1 MRSISALLSF
11 TLVLG
16 LFLGMTGCDNATDE
30 PVLPAVTAP
39 TNLQAISGDG
49 KIILTWTVSA
59 SETQD
64 NFGTYKVAWTNPATG
79 ITQTANVAKGSSTY
93 TILGLENGVEYDIII
108 RSVSTDGE
116 ESSDF
121 AQIVWAA
128 AKRFD
133 KDVNN
138 QVIRVYATTSNLPS
152 MMDFYNP
159 TSGGP
164 EIFQLLD
171 NTKNKNGDFF
181 LYAANATTPSLEIRS
196 PSLSQSVPGLRV
208 TKFSTVT
215 FSATDLNDP
224 TLAQLTPPPASSYSE
239 STIAL
244 STGSMN
250 KNVYYARVQGTTAND
265 YQTVR
270 FMLVKD
276 GSGAV
281 VQGSGADR
289 YIEIVLSYQDKD
301 NVPYAKRGK

>member
-1 MRSISALLSF
+1 MRSTSVFLSF
-11 TLVLG
+11 ALVLV

-39 TNLQAISGDG
+39 TNLQAISDDG
-49 KIILTWTVSA
+49 KIILSWTVST
-59 SETQD
+59 SESQD
-64 NFGTYKVAWTNPATG
+64 NFGTYKVAWTNPTTG

-93 TILGLENGVEYDIII
+93 TILGLENGVEYDIIV

-152 MMDFYNP
+152 MMDFYNSA
-159 TSGGP
+159 SGGP

-171 NTKNKNGDFF
+171 NSKNKNGDFF
-181 LYAANATTPSLEIRS
+181 LYAANTTTPSLEIRS

-208 TKFSTVT
+208 TKFSTVS

-224 TLAQLTPPPASSYSE
+224 VLAQLTPPSASSYSALK
-239 STIAL
+239 IAL
-244 STGSMN
+244 STGVMD
-250 KNVYYARVQGTTAND
+250 KNVFYARVQGTTAND

-276 GSGAV
+276 ASGAV
-281 VQGSGADR
+281 VHGSGADR
-289 YIEIVLSYQDKD
+289 YIEIVLSYQDRD
-301 NVPYAKRGK
+301 NVPYAKHGK